1 MVNERDLTGD
11 LAVLAVPLVG
21 RLVETG
27 DPWGPYRLIGAAGV
41 AVEPVSEFLPGVAG
55 EGPVGGHYPLLWDG
69 SASVVPVSV
78 GIGGALGSGDEDR
91 GPRLFALAPG
101 HRAVTSTSLAAG
113 RVFAGAGSARC
124 RCGLRG
130 FGARA

>member
-27 DPWGPYRLIGAAGV
+27 DPWRPYRLIGAAGV
-41 AVEPVSEFLPGVAG
+41 AVEPVSEFFRELQAKGRSVATTRSYG
-55 EGPVGGHYPLLWDG
+55 MDLLRWFRFLWASEVPWDRATRIEARDF
-69 SASVVPVSV
+69 S
-78 GIGGALGSGDEDR
+78 R
-91 GPRLFALAPG
+91 LAPG